1 MVSTSSVQREEEKK
15 HVVKSYKKKMQFG
28 ETKKIRKRIE
38 LRSIEVNKCTVHLMK
53 HLSFES

>member
-1 MVSTSSVQREEEKK
+1 MLLKV
-15 HVVKSYKKKMQFG
+15 KKKMQFG
-28 ETKKIRKRIE
+28 ETKKIRERIE